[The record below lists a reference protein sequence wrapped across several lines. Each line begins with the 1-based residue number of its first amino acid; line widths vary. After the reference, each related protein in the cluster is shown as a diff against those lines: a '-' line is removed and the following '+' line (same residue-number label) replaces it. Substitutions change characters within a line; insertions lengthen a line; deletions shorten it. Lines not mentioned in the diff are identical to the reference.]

1 MTVGLPEQIKDSVAA
16 IRKTTGDF
24 VPQMALILGSGLGT
38 LADEISDA
46 MVIDYINIPHF
57 PTSTVPGHAGRLVL
71 GMLEGKKVAAM
82 QGRFHYYEG
91 YTMQQVTFPLY
102 VLHALGCRSLVVTN
116 ACGGLN
122 PQFSAGDLMLI
133 TDHINILP
141 NPLIGPNHEELGP
154 RFPDMSSAYDP
165 DYRQLALEVGE
176 QLDIKLQQGVYLAIS
191 GPSYSSPAELR
202 MLITMGSD
210 TVGMSTIPEVIVA
223 NYLGMR
229 VLGISCVTDMALPDQ
244 LHPLTH
250 EQVVKIANQAR
261 PKFIQL
267 VRGWLKQVDA

>member
-1 MTVGLPEQIKDSVAA
+1 MGLPEQIQQSAA
-16 IRKTTGDF
+16 EIRKTIGGF
-24 VPQMALILGSGLGT
+24 EPQIALILGSGLGT

-46 MVIDYINIPHF
+46 MTVEYKDIPHF
-57 PTSTVPGHAGRLVL
+57 PASTVAGHAGRLVL
-71 GMLEGKKVAAM
+71 GTLEGKRVAAM

-91 YTMQQVTFPLY
+91 YSMQQVTFPLY

-122 PQFSAGDLMLI
+122 HHFSAGDLMLI

-154 RFPDMSSAYDP
+154 RFPDMSAAYDP
-165 DYRQLALEVGE
+165 DYRQLAMEVGE

-191 GPSYSSPAELR
+191 GPSYSTPAELR
-202 MLITMGSD
+202 MLIAMGSD
-210 TVGMSTIPEVIVA
+210 TVGMSTIPETIVA

-229 VLGISCVTDMALPDQ
+229 VLGISCVTDMALPDH

-250 EQVVKIANQAR
+250 EQVVKIANQTR
-261 PKFIQL
+261 PKFIKL

>member
-1 MTVGLPEQIKDSVAA
+1 MSLPERVSQSVAA
-16 IRKTTGDF
+16 IREATGDF
-24 VPQMALILGSGLGT
+24 EPGFALILGSGLGT
-38 LADEISDA
+38 LADEIEDA
-46 MVIDYINIPHF
+46 IVVEYSHIPHF

-71 GMLEGKKVAAM
+71 GTLEGKKVAAM

-91 YTMQQVTFPLY
+91 YSMQQVTFPVY

-122 PQFSAGDLMLI
+122 PEYRAGDLMLI

-141 NPLIGPNHEELGP
+141 NPLIGPNHEEHGP
-154 RFPDMSSAYDP
+154 RFPDMSQAYDAE
-165 DYRQLALEVGE
+165 YRSLALEVAR
-176 QLDIKLQQGVYLAIS
+176 QLGIRVQQGVYLAIS
-191 GPSYSSPAELR
+191 GPSYSTPAELQ
-202 MLITMGSD
+202 MLITLGSD

-244 LHPLTH
+244 LEPLTH
-250 EQVVKIANQAR
+250 QQVMKIANETR
-261 PKFIQL
+261 PKFISL
-267 VRGWLKQVDA
+267 VRNWLRQVDG